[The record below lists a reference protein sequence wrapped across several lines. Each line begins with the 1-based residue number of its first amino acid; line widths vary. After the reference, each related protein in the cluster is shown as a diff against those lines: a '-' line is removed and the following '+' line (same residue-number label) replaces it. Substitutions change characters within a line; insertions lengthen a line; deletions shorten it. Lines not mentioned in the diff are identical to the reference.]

1 MNVLEFLLVAH
12 SILTGLGIAEILRGF
27 ADLIRGAP
35 QNISRRMLGIASWAL
50 ILYFQIWWATW
61 RLGHR
66 DSFSFFDFL
75 LILLPVLIL
84 YLLARLSFPK
94 KIDGTDLRAYYQQV
108 SPALWIFVAA
118 IYLTFAFYSPFLH
131 GEIIPVLLASQ
142 LGIAGAALVAIK
154 VRQFWYQSSLIVV
167 MLAQV
172 FWRGFVITIG
182 S

>member
-1 MNVLEFLLVAH
+1 MSVLEFLLIAH

-27 ADLIRGAP
+27 ADLIRGTP
-35 QNISRRMLGIASWAL
+35 VNISRRMLGIASWAL
-50 ILYFQIWWATW
+50 LLYFQIWWATW

-66 DSFSFFDFL
+66 DNWSFPDFL

-94 KIDGTDLRAYYQQV
+94 KIDDADLAAYYQRV

-118 IYLTFAFYSPFLH
+118 TYLTFAFYSPFLH
-131 GEIIPVLLASQ
+131 GEIIPVLLVSQ
-142 LGIAGAALVAIK
+142 LGIAVAALVAVK
-154 VRQFWYQSSLIVV
+154 VRQFWFQSGLIAV

-172 FWRGFVITIG
+172 VWRGLVLTIG